1 MNIQHLLHQAN
12 WYIAR
17 SCLAHVAKGT
27 MRLRLR
33 DDVRARRQL
42 AQAIQPSATERRL
55 AGDLLRDGY
64 AILTEVIDARLL
76 DAVAADAENKASR
89 RSAIQR
95 KQLNVS
101 KEFWTRLL
109 DEDLQ
114 HGPLRSDNPYVA
126 FAIQDSVVSV
136 LAQVYGELPQLD
148 SVQVYLSK
156 GSDAKYTA
164 SQLWHRD
171 HDDTRVIKLYI
182 YLRDVAGEADG
193 PFTFVPGPA
202 SDRLGRSLRTR
213 RRDEEIRQRVEPTLI
228 KQMVMPRLSVFMVET
243 SRCVHM
249 GSRLHPGHE
258 RLMYMAT
265 FISVPR
271 LFPEPPRQF
280 SFTGDEPD
288 AIRYLLTPART

>member
-1 MNIQHLLHQAN
+1 MNIRHLLHRAN

-17 SCLAHVAKGT
+17 SRLAHVAKGT

-42 AQAIQPSATERRL
+42 AQAIRPSAAARRL
-55 AGDLLRDGY
+55 AGDLLRDGH
-64 AILTEVIDARLL
+64 AVISEVIDTRLL
-76 DAVAADAENKASR
+76 DAVATDAEGKVR
-89 RSAIQR
+89 RRAAIEQKQR
-95 KQLNVS
+95 NVS
-101 KEFWTRLL
+101 KDFWTRLL

-114 HGPLRSDNPYVA
+114 RGPLRSDNPYVA
-126 FAIQDSVVSV
+126 FAIQDSVVSI

-148 SVQVYLSK
+148 SVQMYLSR

-182 YLRDVAGEADG
+182 YLSDVAGEADG

-202 SDRLGRSLRTR
+202 SDRLGQSLRTR
-213 RRDEEIRQRVEPTLI
+213 RRDEEIEQSVDPASI

-243 SRCVHM
+243 SRCIHM
-249 GSRLHPGHE
+249 GSRLHLGHE

-280 SFTGDEPD
+280 AFADDEPD
-288 AIRYLLTPART
+288 AVRYLLSPART